1 MKTVIALV
9 GVAICLAGLII
20 LITPEKFRNIMNRFA
35 GQPRF
40 LFAVIARILIGAI
53 LLYEAANLRFM
64 LAMQII
70 GGISILAAVVLLLM
84 GLGRMDRMID
94 WFMSKMA
101 DNVMRVW
108 SVFAI
113 DFGAFLVYVKF

>member
-9 GVAICLAGLII
+9 GVAICLAGLVI

-40 LFAVIARILIGAI
+40 LFAVIARIIIGAI
-53 LLYEAANLRFM
+53 LLLEAPNLKFTF
-64 LAMQII
+64 AMQII

-84 GLGRMDRMID
+84 GQERMDRIID
-94 WFMSKMA
+94 WFMRLSDEVFRIM
-101 DNVMRVW
+101 
-108 SVFAI
+108 SVFAFA
-113 DFGAFLVYVKF
+113 FGAFLIYVTL